1 MALVRWS
8 PARELMNIQEEMNRL
23 LNRFFGPSLL
33 EETELPTTTTVWQ
46 PLVDIKETNN
56 EFIVTAEL
64 PGMKKDDIHIA
75 YKDGVLTIEGER
87 KQEKEE
93 KDVNFHRVER
103 RYGKFYR
110 TFQLPSQI
118 QEDKI
123 EATYKDGVLTIVLP
137 KAEEARAKEIEVK
150 VS

>member
-23 LNRFFGPSLL
+23 INRFFGPSLL
-33 EETELPTTTTVWQ
+33 EETELPTPTTWY

-64 PGMKKDDIHIA
+64 PGMKKDDIHIT

-110 TFQLPSQI
+110 TFQLPAMV

-123 EATYKDGVLTIVLP
+123 EANYKDGILTIRLP
-137 KAEEARAKEIEVK
+137 KAEEAKAKEIEVK